1 MNYLFIYI
9 FIWVNV
15 SLPFTPD
22 DMVIFNLYTDI
33 LEIAKKPP
41 TFVKL
46 TVDFS
51 LYTIQL
57 NNNAK
62 TKSN

>member
-1 MNYLFIYI
+1 
-9 FIWVNV
+9 
-15 SLPFTPD
+15 
-22 DMVIFNLYTDI
+22 MVIFNLYPDI

-62 TKSN
+62 TKTN